1 MRAIIVFVTG
11 KPPVMDTEVKLHAA
25 FPISRRNGD
34 RALTMLVLF
43 RDTQQKNGV
52 RTAAWVECWLLMPHP
67 FAGRLAPNTRERT
80 MSPEELLSRVCVGM
94 TRDEVVAALGPPDDM
109 GGTSRKYRTPR
120 VYRYG
125 RIEVYFEPWKA
136 GRLHMVYT
144 EDDEGNWHVLL
155 ER

>member
-1 MRAIIVFVTG
+1 M
-11 KPPVMDTEVKLHAA
+11 
-25 FPISRRNGD
+25 
-34 RALTMLVLF
+34 
-43 RDTQQKNGV
+43 
-52 RTAAWVECWLLMPHP
+52 ECWLLMSNPL
-67 FAGRLAPNTRERT
+67 AGRLAPNNRERT

-144 EDDEGNWHVLL
+144 EDDEGNGHVLL

>member
-1 MRAIIVFVTG
+1 MQVG
-11 KPPVMDTEVKLHAA
+11 WPP
-25 FPISRRNGD
+25 S
-34 RALTMLVLF
+34 
-43 RDTQQKNGV
+43 
-52 RTAAWVECWLLMPHP
+52 
-67 FAGRLAPNTRERT
+67 TRERT
-80 MSPEELLSRVCVGM
+80 MSPEELLSRVSVGM

-144 EDDEGNWHVLL
+144 EDDEGNGHVLL

>member
-1 MRAIIVFVTG
+1 
-11 KPPVMDTEVKLHAA
+11 
-25 FPISRRNGD
+25 
-34 RALTMLVLF
+34 
-43 RDTQQKNGV
+43 
-52 RTAAWVECWLLMPHP
+52 
-67 FAGRLAPNTRERT
+67 
-80 MSPEELLSRVCVGM
+80 MSPEELLSRVSVGM

-109 GGTSRKYRTPR
+109 AGTTRKYRTPR

-144 EDDEGNWHVLL
+144 EDDEGNGHVLL

>member
-1 MRAIIVFVTG
+1 MQVG
-11 KPPVMDTEVKLHAA
+11 WPP
-25 FPISRRNGD
+25 S
-34 RALTMLVLF
+34 
-43 RDTQQKNGV
+43 
-52 RTAAWVECWLLMPHP
+52 
-67 FAGRLAPNTRERT
+67 TRERT
-80 MSPEELLSRVCVGM
+80 MSPEELLSRVSVGM

-109 GGTSRKYRTPR
+109 GGTTRKYRTPR

-144 EDDEGNWHVLL
+144 EDDEGNGHVLL